1 VADVFERF
9 LSTSD
14 AIDVFGERSFVQAM
28 LDFEAALAHASAD
41 AGLIP
46 VTAAPAIAGVCKA
59 ELFDLDAIVAASGN
73 AGSLA
78 IPLVKK
84 LTETVALFNADAARY
99 VHWGATS
106 QDVIDT
112 AMALVTQ
119 RALTMLDD
127 DLAKICVS
135 LTGIAHTHRDT
146 PVLAR
151 TLMQAAQVTSFGL
164 KAAQWLAPIARSRWA
179 LRELAPHSLC
189 LQLGGAFGTRAALGP
204 QADVIA
210 QKMATCLGLTYTR
223 TAWHTQRDRWMRLA
237 CEVAIVCGSLGKIA
251 TDIALM
257 AQSEVAELAEP
268 SADGRGSSSAM
279 PHKRNPVGAMVA
291 RAAALRAPHRVSAL
305 LSCMGQEHERGL
317 GNWQAEL
324 AEWAGLFV
332 TAQGAASALAVALS
346 DLNVD
351 AKRMRE
357 NIDAQSGLV
366 FAEAASIV
374 IANVLGKAAAHTL
387 VEGASRRV
395 IAGEGH
401 LRAIIR
407 NVVIADPKL
416 TPSISAENID
426 NVFSAES
433 AARFAGAT
441 VDDVLAELQM
451 LGAL

>member
-14 AIDVFGERSFVQAM
+14 AIEVFGERSFVQAM
-28 LDFEAALAHASAD
+28 LDFEAALAHASAEAD
-41 AGLIP
+41 LIP
-46 VTAAPAIAGVCKA
+46 GTAAPAIAGVCKA

-119 RALTMLDD
+119 RALKILDN

-164 KAAQWLAPIARSRWA
+164 KAAQWLAPIGRSRWA

-189 LQLGGAFGTRAALGP
+189 LQLGGAVGTRAALGP

-210 QKMATCLGLTYTR
+210 QKMATRLGLTHTR
-223 TAWHTQRDRWMRLA
+223 TAWHTQRDRWMRLG

-257 AQSEVAELAEP
+257 AQREVAELAEP

-305 LSCMGQEHERGL
+305 LSCMSQEHERGL

-332 TAQGAASALAVALS
+332 TAQGAASALAAALS

-366 FAEAASIV
+366 FAEAASIL
-374 IANVLGKAAAHTL
+374 IANMLGKAAAHTL

-401 LRAIIR
+401 LRAIIQ

-426 NVFSAES
+426 NAFSAES